1 MTTINISCFAGVGQ
15 QFFDNDGRPL
25 SGGRIFSYQAG
36 TTTPAATFTTSAG
49 NIAHPNPIVLDSAG
63 RVPGGGEIWVTSAYF
78 YKYIVE
84 TSDGTL
90 LNTYDNVPSVTNSVD
105 LTSPVLTPLMF
116 GAVGNGIADDTTA
129 LYAMMTAANGRTCD
143 GLGKSY
149 KVTPN
154 VVIDTY
160 ATAGVGYGAG
170 KQWFVISNT
179 NIIQNMT
186 IIGDTS
192 FGGTFWGKHLQ
203 ASTIS
208 ITGDCR
214 VSCWYCT
221 FEGLLV
227 TGTTWFGGDLPP
239 NQNFFGFYYNTFI
252 ACSFNYVICDQRYG
266 PVNLNN
272 WTECR
277 WTTWWVKNTGYV
289 GFTPGFFPFKSFH
302 MNTMVGCEVFPT
314 GTPITAPDGNTYCM
328 VIGDSLGN
336 GVESGGT
343 NKVIQLYNEST
354 PNGLYGN
361 SWLIEGTHT
370 SGNPGPFN
378 GGGQIAFNIP
388 FSGEPTPQA
397 NVGRVQPSVYPGGNI
412 LWGGDWSILDED
424 GYPYCFESANLTRS
438 IVSDATEPTGL
449 GKCVLYSGAAFATLT
464 IRSSVNQNSTTNA
477 PSGWA
482 IIYKEIS
489 GEVTI
494 EAYDPGTNS
503 VVYGAVATTRLANG
517 WVMAYGTT
525 GAWIRLTSSN
535 AFSFRISAVSMGRG
549 AGVISP
555 FTNQQGQRPMIDL
568 SGGTSLVRD
577 NVNALLG
584 GAYCHSNA
592 KTILAASTNDF
603 YTVDFSGF
611 QGTAMRVAAL
621 FKTSSG
627 PGGARVAYR
636 ESIFNE
642 NGSGSLV
649 EQNITNIT
657 GLNMTLTFSLSGAV
671 LTVRGATAAANS
683 EDAYMTLELIGP
695 PDVFDTVTV
704 L

>member
-25 SGGRIFSYQAG
+25 SGGLIYSYQAG
-36 TTTPAATFTTSAG
+36 TTTPAATYTTSAG

-63 RVPGGGEIWVTSAYF
+63 KVPGGGEIWVTSAYF
-78 YKYIVE
+78 YKYVLK
-84 TSDGTL
+84 TADDTL

-105 LTSPVLTPLMF
+105 LTSPILTPLMF

-129 LYAMMTAANGRTCD
+129 LYAMMTAAQGRTCD
-143 GLGKSY
+143 GLSKSY

-154 VVIDTY
+154 VVIDPY

-170 KQWFVISNT
+170 KQWFVISGT

-192 FGGTFWGKHLQ
+192 FGGSFWGKHLE

-214 VSCWYCT
+214 ISCWYCN
-221 FEGLLV
+221 FDGLLV

-239 NQNFFGFYYNTFI
+239 TSNFFGFYYNTFS

-266 PVNLNN
+266 PVNLNT
-272 WTECR
+272 WIECR

-289 GFTPGFFPFKSFH
+289 GYASGYNPFKSFH
-302 MNTMVGCEVFPT
+302 MNTMEGCEVYPSGT
-314 GTPITAPDGNTYCM
+314 GITAPDGNDYCM

-343 NKVIQLYNEST
+343 NKIIQLYNEST

-388 FSGEPTPQA
+388 FSGEPTPLA
-397 NVGRVQPSVYPGGNI
+397 NVGRTQPSVYPGGSVI
-412 LWGGDWSILDED
+412 WGGDWSVLNAD
-424 GYPYCFESANLTRS
+424 GVPYCFDNNGLAGS
-438 IVSDATEPTGL
+438 IVSDSTEPTGL
-449 GKCVLYSGAAFATLT
+449 GKCIEYVGTAFETLT
-464 IRSSVNQNSTTNA
+464 IRSSINQNSSTNA
-477 PSGWA
+477 PTGWA
-482 IIYKEIS
+482 IIYKVIS
-489 GEVTI
+489 GDVII
-494 EAYDPGTNS
+494 EAYDPGSSTII
-503 VVYGAVATTRLANG
+503 YGAVATTRLSDN
-517 WVMAYGTT
+517 WVMAYGTS
-525 GAWIRLTSSN
+525 GAWVRLTSAGS
-535 AFSFRISAVSMGRG
+535 FTFRISAVAMGRG

-555 FTNQQGQRPMIDL
+555 FTNQQGGRPLIDL
-568 SGGTSLVRD
+568 SGGDSLVKD
-577 NVNALLG
+577 NVGTLLG
-584 GAYCHSNA
+584 GSYSYSNA

-603 YTVDFSGF
+603 FTVDFDSF
-611 QGTAMRVAAL
+611 TGTSMRVAAI

-627 PGGARVAYR
+627 PGGSRVAYR

-642 NGSGSLV
+642 DGSGALI

-657 GLNMTLTFSLSGAV
+657 GLNLTLTFSVTGAV

-683 EDAYMTLELIGP
+683 ESAYMTLELLGP